1 MASKKLMLAAA
12 LVLIGVATRAE
23 MEKATPESQGV
34 ESRAILNWIDA
45 CEKKFDGEKEGRVH
59 GFVIV
64 RHGKTI
70 AEGSWKPF
78 ETLERPHELWSH
90 SKSFTSAAV
99 GFLVDDG
106 KLDLDERLVDI
117 FTNDLP
123 AKVSEN
129 LAQLRVRDCLT
140 MNAGKAPHVLGHSPE
155 SWKKLFFRQ
164 PFSIKPGTRFWYDSD
179 ATFMLATIVE
189 LRSGMPLLDYLRKKL
204 FNPIGIGAVLTGVSP
219 EGIACGGWGLKM
231 TTRDLARFGQFLL
244 QEGRWNGKQ
253 LLSREWVRLASAR
266 QTWSSGIVIQ
276 SQTVGS
282 GSDWQQGY
290 GFQFWRCRHDAYRAD
305 GAAGQLTV
313 VMPDQD
319 AVVSVHA
326 GLSDMQGELNLI
338 WDILLPGMKDGVL
351 PENAAA
357 AMALEKRCA
366 TLAVPPVAGERLT
379 DFRKFIGSYTIDPN
393 PRGLRAI
400 YLFQDAQTNMYVRL
414 YSRSFPYCFRIGY
427 NAWKEGH
434 CHLDPEP
441 FEGLGMLTGSPRT
454 AASGAVQTN
463 GHYAVRVYLPQTIY
477 KIDLDFVNSNGVKT
491 VRGSFATTGGG
502 AFVGHATNEKPKLWA
517 DVPALETSGNW
528 DERRKS
534 LLYQFTA
541 AEFGQRPVERPA
553 DLAFETVSENPILGG
568 KGVHRKVRISSKGV
582 YEPFSFVADAYF
594 PKDAKKI
601 GSFVSISLKGRLNG
615 QKFNPDAEDPSV
627 HSLPVSNVLARGYG
641 IVNFIHDDIAKD
653 DPATSFSSGV
663 FKAFGPHVSERK
675 QKDWGALSA
684 WAWGASRVL
693 DWIETQPEFD
703 AKRVAVIGHSRGGK
717 SALWAGA
724 TDERF
729 ALTCVN
735 CSGTGG
741 AKLNHITL
749 PWSESLVAIQK
760 GLPHFFCGYYPVFAE
775 SPKKMTC
782 DQHQLLALVA
792 PRRLSVGSGSGDS
805 WAGPAGEK
813 AATELAAPAWEAL
826 GVKGLGDRVRYH
838 VRNGPHD
845 LAPFDWNEYMNA
857 LEETK

>member
-1 MASKKLMLAAA
+1 
-12 LVLIGVATRAE
+12 GVAARAE

-78 ETLERPHELWSH
+78 DTLTKPHQLWSH
-90 SKSFTSAAV
+90 SKSFTSSAV
-99 GFLVDDG
+99 GFLVDEG

-117 FTNDLP
+117 FTNELP
-123 AKVSEN
+123 ANVSTN

-140 MNAGKAPHVLGHSPE
+140 MNAGKAPHVFGNSSEP
-155 SWKKLFFRQ
+155 WTKLFFRQ
-164 PFSIKPGTRFWYDSD
+164 KFDHVPGTHFWYDSD
-179 ATFMLATIVE
+179 ATFMLAAIIERRT
-189 LRSGMPLLDYLRKKL
+189 GKKLLDYLRGKMLSK
-204 FNPIGIGAVLTGVSP
+204 IGICEATTGVSP
-219 EGIACGGWGLKM
+219 EGIACGGWGMNM
-231 TTRDLARFGQFLL
+231 TTRELARFGQFYL
-244 QEGRWNGKQ
+244 QEGAWNGQ
-253 LLSREWVRLASAR
+253 ELLSRDWVRLATSR
-266 QTWSSGIVIQ
+266 QTWSGGIASHSKTI
-276 SQTVGS
+276 GS

-290 GFQFWRCRHDAYRAD
+290 GFQFWRCRHNAFRAD
-305 GAAGQLTV
+305 GASGQLTV

-338 WDILLPGMKDGVL
+338 WEHLLPAMRKEAL
-351 PENAAA
+351 PANPAAA
-357 AMALEKRCA
+357 AALEKRCA

-427 NAWKEGH
+427 NAWKEGN

-441 FEGLGMLTGSPRT
+441 FEGIGMLTGSPRT

-477 KIDLDFVNSNGVKT
+477 KIDLDFANSNGVRT

-502 AFVGHATNEKPKLWA
+502 AFTGHATDENPKPWS
-517 DVPALETSGNW
+517 DVPVLDVSGNW
-528 DERRKS
+528 AERRKS
-534 LLYQFTA
+534 LLYQFTC

-553 DLAFETVSENPILGG
+553 DLAFETVSENLILGG
-568 KGVHRKVRISSKGV
+568 KGVHRKVKISTKGV
-582 YEPFSFVADAYF
+582 YEPCSFTADAYF
-594 PKDAKKI
+594 PKDARNI
-601 GSFVSISLKGRLNG
+601 GSFVSISLKGRLAG

-641 IVNFIHDDIAKD
+641 IVTFTHDDIAKD

-663 FKAFGPHVSERK
+663 FKAFGPRADERK

-717 SALWAGA
+717 ASLWAGA

-741 AKLNHITL
+741 AKLNRMTL

-792 PRRLSVGSGSGDS
+792 PRRLSVGSGSDDA

-813 AATELAAPAWEAL
+813 AATELAAPAWEAIGL
-826 GVKGLGDRVRYH
+826 KGLGDRVRYH
-838 VRNGPHD
+838 VRKGPHD